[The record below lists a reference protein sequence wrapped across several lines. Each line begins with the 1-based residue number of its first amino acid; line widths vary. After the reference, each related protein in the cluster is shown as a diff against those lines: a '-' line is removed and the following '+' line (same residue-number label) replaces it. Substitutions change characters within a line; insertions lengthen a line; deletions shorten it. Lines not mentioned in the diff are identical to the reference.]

1 MSQHGFRPGRSCDT
15 ALATI
20 THYISD
26 GLDARTPTD
35 LIQLDYSDAFDTL
48 DHHLL
53 IKKLAGVGVRGSML
67 RWVAHFLI
75 GRSHRVVFH
84 GSTSNDYRV
93 PSGVPQ
99 GSVLGPTLFS
109 IYVND
114 MPKRDG
120 TLLVQYAD
128 DTTILARLDS
138 PSSYHLLQDHL
149 TQVVDWSIAN
159 HLRFSHAKSAAMRF
173 SAQRRVQPPCYSMS
187 GTPVP
192 VATHLQILGVT
203 LTPTLDFTIHVSSIV
218 AKARRTL
225 GFVTRVSRFCG
236 PEAFRVLYTALVPP
250 RLEYCAAIWSPHQ
263 AHLSQRLEGVQRRAT
278 RTLLARTCW
287 PLARSQSYEYR
298 LRGVN
303 WHSLDH
309 RRVVARVKLLCRL
322 LDGSMCDTYL
332 ESVVRINRRS
342 GQPEQ
347 LRARTLRHGHSFVPA
362 AIEAFLAAPLDIR
375 VPLPQDRQ
383 DSVLLCRA
391 FSRARGNQRP

>member
-1 MSQHGFRPGRSCDT
+1 MTSILCRTFERLVNRSLLDYLIDSKTLMSEHGFRPGRSCDT

-35 LIQLDYSDAFDTL
+35 LIQLDYSDVFDTL

-53 IKKLAGVGVRGSML
+53 IKKLAGGGVRGSML

-84 GSTSNDYRV
+84 GSTSDDYRV
-93 PSGVPQ
+93 PSAVPQ

-114 MPKRDG
+114 MPKHDG

-138 PSSYHLLQDHL
+138 PSSCHLLQDHL

-173 SAQRRVQPPCYSMS
+173 SAQRRVQPPCYSTS
-187 GTPVP
+187 GTPVT
-192 VATHLQILGVT
+192 VATHLQILGVM
-203 LTPTLDFTIHVSSIV
+203 LTPTLDFIIHVSSIV
-218 AKARRTL
+218 AKARRTP
-225 GFVTRVSRFCG
+225 GFVTRVSRFNG
-236 PEAFRVLYTALVPP
+236 PAFRVLYTALVLP

-278 RTLLARTCW
+278 RTLLAHTCW
-287 PLARSQSYEYR
+287 PLARSQSYEDR

-309 RRVVARVKLLCRL
+309 RQVVARVKLLCRL

-342 GQPEQ
+342 GQ
-347 LRARTLRHGHSFVPA
+347 LRHGHSSVPA
-362 AIEAFLAAPLDIR
+362 AIEAFLAASPR
-375 VPLPQDRQ
+375 HMCPLP
-383 DSVLLCRA
+383 
-391 FSRARGNQRP
+391 